1 MMRMQRCEGYIFRMC
16 VERNEY
22 RRLFISDRAVKLW
35 MLKTWQQG
43 SKYALLQ
50 RRVVRPK
57 SYSDQ
62 PWNTIVRTCAQ
73 NSALAN
79 ICYGKYLF
87 WEISVLANICS
98 GCSSERLMQ
107 FVEKEQKLV
116 EGQWEPFHRWAFVK
130 RCKLKTI
137 PKTTPLR
144 LGRQM
149 QIIGVYAVLYCVLVL
164 DFKDGNEEELKE
176 RWFW

>member
-1 MMRMQRCEGYIFRMC
+1 MMSMQRCEGYIFRMC
-16 VERNEY
+16 LERNDY
-22 RRLFISDRAVKLW
+22 GRLFISDSC
-35 MLKTWQQG
+35 G
-43 SKYALLQ
+43 
-50 RRVVRPK
+50 
-57 SYSDQ
+57 
-62 PWNTIVRTCAQ
+62 IVDAQ
-73 NSALAN
+73 NLAAKTQICTFAEKGCSSQVIFGSALKHY
-79 ICYGKYLF
+79 CKDMCTKMCPGKYLF
-87 WEISVLANICS
+87 WQISVLANICS

-137 PKTTPLR
+137 PKTTPPR

-149 QIIGVYAVLYCVLVL
+149 QIIGVHAVLYCVLVL
-164 DFKDGNEEELKE
+164 DFKDRNEEELTE